1 MRHARQAGAYVVFRQ
16 GDVLRLHNSTTMHT
30 SAQVLTVLPLHQEAL
45 AIFADEDYEG
55 DFPTFHP
62 VFLALVRMLYGRL
75 ASVAA
80 QMYVTDHADEVDG
93 AAIQALLHAG
103 LVSRSFV
110 EAQRRLVASSDSSS
124 DTYSFDF
131 SHLSDSSD
139 VSDAFDWSTQCGMS
153 SPGAAS

>member
-1 MRHARQAGAYVVFRQ
+1 MFRQ

-55 DFPTFHP
+55 NFPTFHP